1 MKSLIDDSVI
11 TCDEIIDTAET
22 MPINSNDEKSSY
34 KMDYYIWH
42 TFLLVTILLLKNNII
57 IVIISQNKKT
67 YYHINNIK
75 MDSNKN
81 LKEIDIKNR
90 TYYYFDDIL
99 NIHDLDL
106 DNISLD
112 EKSYENFLIYDV
124 AYKTPYSAKPL
135 RIIFDEVNGHIR
147 KYDSTKYLGLFHSDE
162 RYERIFN

>member
-1 MKSLIDDSVI
+1 MKSLFDGSVI
-11 TCDEIIDTAET
+11 ACDEVIDTAET
-22 MPINSNDEKSSY
+22 MPINSNCKKATY
-34 KMDYYIWH
+34 KTEYYIWH
-42 TFLLVTILLLKNNII
+42 TFLLVTILLLKTVTI

-67 YYHINNIK
+67 YYHSNNIK
-75 MDSNKN
+75 MESNKK

-90 TYYYFDDIL
+90 TYYYF
-99 NIHDLDL
+99 

-124 AYKTPYSAKPL
+124 TYKTPYGAKPL

-162 RYERIFN
+162 KYERIFY